1 MARVTTGPDPTKLAE
16 EAFTVAEWHHDGKLK
31 CERALSELARRCPGY
46 TRAEYE
52 QALGQALFESR

>member
-16 EAFTVAEWHHDGKLK
+16 EAFTVAEWHHDGKLMR
-31 CERALSELARRCPGY
+31 ERALSELARRPGY